1 MRGKLLF
8 SNTAQKGQALVEY
21 ILLLVV
27 AVAMG
32 MAILNTFF
40 KPFQKYADFMLG
52 EYVQCLLDYGELPG
66 TAVGPDT
73 KNSGVNTCA
82 NQALAAGFNPSGD
95 ANANNG
101 ASSNNSK
108 NNAADSNSTNAD
120 KNGAGNN
127 GSRGKIGN
135 NSRNSTSSRG
145 GRGGR
150 GGSGSETGPV
160 GSDIGGG
167 ANGSKQF
174 TKLRNRPDDLNR
186 GKSSSANNASD
197 LREKSFTVRGLS
209 GSLIQEQKSK
219 TIVESPNGP
228 LQTES
233 NTALKAKKFSQK
245 LSPPKA
251 TTSNDDNS
259 AFSFGGIFRIM
270 IILIIIAAI
279 IYVVA
284 TQVNGVVKGMEK

>member
-8 SNTAQKGQALVEY
+8 SKTAQKGQALVEY

-73 KNSGVNTCA
+73 KNSGANTCA
-82 NQALAAGFNPSGD
+82 NQALAAGFNTSGGTNSNTGANSNGDKKNGPSSD
-95 ANANNG
+95 ASNAN
-101 ASSNNSK
+101 
-108 NNAADSNSTNAD
+108 
-120 KNGAGNN
+120 KNGAGEN

-135 NSRNSTSSRG
+135 NSRNSNSSRG
-145 GRGGR
+145 SRGGR
-150 GGSGSETGPV
+150 GGSGSETGTA

-167 ANGSKQF
+167 ANSSKQF
-174 TKLRNRPDDLNR
+174 TKLRNKSDNF
-186 GKSSSANNASD
+186 GAKSSSSANNASD

-209 GSLIQEQKSK
+209 GSLIPEQKSK
-219 TIVESPNGP
+219 TIVEAANGP

-233 NTALKAKKFSQK
+233 NTTLKAKKFSQK
-245 LSPPKA
+245 PSPPKA
-251 TTSNDDNS
+251 ATSSDDSS